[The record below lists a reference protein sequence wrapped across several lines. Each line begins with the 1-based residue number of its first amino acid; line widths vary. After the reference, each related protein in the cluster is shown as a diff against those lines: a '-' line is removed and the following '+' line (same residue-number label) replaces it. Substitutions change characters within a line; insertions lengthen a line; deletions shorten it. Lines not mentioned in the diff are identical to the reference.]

1 MKPAFQPAPTSHR
14 KGAVSRG
21 QEGNVPALEAFG
33 KCRLI
38 TYISLNMKNKKP
50 IKQKNTSGPR
60 RSEQPRA
67 DALPTREQLLEALA
81 QDADIKGKRDLA
93 KVFGIRGD
101 MRRPFKAM
109 LAELEGDGI
118 ITRTRKALRRTAALP
133 HVTVLDIPS
142 DADPD
147 NLHAFPAQWNEEEGE
162 KPRVAVVPG
171 RDARVVPAPGDRILA
186 RIDAGDGEIPV
197 YTAKPMK
204 VLDKPRRA
212 HIGIV
217 RMDNEGARLIPID
230 RKQKEMRIP
239 LGDLGTSKDG
249 DLVEVEVK
257 LSGRLMIPRAKV
269 TNVIG
274 NPASEGAVSMIAIH
288 NLEIPY
294 VFPTSVIR
302 EAKEA
307 KEATLKGR
315 EDWRDLP
322 LITIDPPD
330 AKDHDDA
337 VHAAPDDDPN
347 NDGGFVVTVAIADV
361 AAYVTPGSALDR
373 EAYLRGNSVYFPDRV
388 VPMLPERISNELC
401 SLKEG
406 VPRAALAVRMVL
418 NADGRKIRH
427 SFHRIL
433 MRSAAKLS
441 YQQAQ
446 EAIDGN
452 ADDKTGP
459 LLEPILRPLW
469 DAYGAMAGARDKRGP
484 LDLDLPERKII
495 LDAKGMVADIRI
507 PERLEAHRLIEEMMI
522 AANVA
527 AAETLEHKRTELL
540 YRVHDEPSSE
550 KLQSLRDFLGSLDIA
565 VKKSDNVR
573 ASDFNG
579 ILAQARK
586 AGNVEQVSEMVLRSQ
601 AQAEYA
607 PENYGH
613 FGLNLD
619 RYAHFTSPIRRYADL
634 IVHRGLIRALGLGD
648 DGLTDQESAKLA
660 GIGQHI
666 SATERRAMLA
676 ERETSDRL
684 LAQFLAQKI
693 GAKFEGRIS
702 GVTRSGL
709 FIRLLETGA
718 DGFIP
723 ASTLG
728 QDYYRYV
735 EERQAMIG
743 ERTGETFTLGDRVT
757 VRLLEAAPV
766 AGALRFELL
775 SEGVRGNPPSGR
787 RLRKGPSKSYGPKGR
802 KKR

>member
-1 MKPAFQPAPTSHR
+1 MAKPPNSKP
-14 KGAVSRG
+14 
-21 QEGNVPALEAFG
+21 
-33 KCRLI
+33 
-38 TYISLNMKNKKP
+38 KNL
-50 IKQKNTSGPR
+50 SGPKR
-60 RSEQPRA
+60 ALKPRA
-67 DALPTREQLLEALA
+67 SELPTREQLLAALA
-81 QDADIKGKRDLA
+81 EQADIKGKRDLA

-109 LAELEGDGI
+109 LAELEGDGV

-133 HVTVLDIPS
+133 HVTVLDIPA

-147 NLHAFPAQWNEEEGE
+147 DLHAYPAQWNEEEGD
-162 KPRVAVVPG
+162 KPRVAVLQG

-186 RIDAGDGEIPV
+186 RIDAGEADIPV
-197 YTAKPMK
+197 YTAKAMK
-204 VLDKPRRA
+204 ILDKPRRGQ
-212 HIGIV
+212 IGIV
-217 RMDNEGARLIPID
+217 RMDDDGARLIPVD
-230 RKQKEMRIP
+230 RKNKEMRIP
-239 LGDLGTSKDG
+239 LGDLLDARDG

-269 TNVIG
+269 TVVIG
-274 NPASEGAVSMIAIH
+274 NPMSEGALSLIAIH

-294 VFPTSVIR
+294 RFPASVIR
-302 EAKEA
+302 EAEEA
-307 KEATLKGR
+307 QETNLKGR
-315 EDWRDLP
+315 EDWRDVP
-322 LITIDPPD
+322 LITIDPFD

-337 VHAAPDDDPN
+337 VYAEPDADPTN
-347 NDGGFVVTVAIADV
+347 PKGHIVTVAIADV
-361 AAYVTPGSALDR
+361 AAYVRPGTALDR

-406 VPRAALAVRMVL
+406 EPRAALAVRMIIG
-418 NADGRKIRH
+418 ADGKKRSH
-427 SFHRIL
+427 TFHRIL

-446 EAIDGN
+446 AAIDGN

-459 LLEPILRPLW
+459 ILEPILRPLYAAY
-469 DAYGAMAGARDKRGP
+469 DAMTKARDQRGP
-484 LDLDLPERKII
+484 LDLDLPERKIV
-495 LDAKGMVADIRI
+495 LDDKGMVKDIRI
-507 PERLEAHRLIEEMMI
+507 PERLDAHRLIEEMMI

-527 AAETLEHKRTELL
+527 AAETLEQKKTPLL

-550 KLQSLRDFLGSLDIA
+550 KLQALRDFLGSLDLSI
-565 VKKSDNVR
+565 KKSDSVR

-579 ILAQARK
+579 ILGQARK

-601 AQAEYA
+601 AQAIYDN
-607 PENYGH
+607 ENVGH

-634 IVHRGLIRALGLGD
+634 IVHRALIKALGLGD
-648 DGLTDQESAKLA
+648 DGLTENEALKLP
-660 GIGQHI
+660 GIAQHI
-666 SATERRAMLA
+666 SATERRAMNA
-676 ERETSDRL
+676 ERETADRL
-684 LAQFLAQKI
+684 LAQFLAAKI

-709 FIRLLETGA
+709 FVRLLETGA

-743 ERTGETFTLGDRVT
+743 DKTGEKFALGDRVT

-775 SEGVRGNPPSGR
+775 SEGARVNPSSVRREKKRPSR
-787 RLRKGPSKSYGPKGR
+787 SYGPKGR

>member
-1 MKPAFQPAPTSHR
+1 MANSTKTKPA
-14 KGAVSRG
+14 
-21 QEGNVPALEAFG
+21 
-33 KCRLI
+33 
-38 TYISLNMKNKKP
+38 KP
-50 IKQKNTSGPR
+50 KNTSGPK
-60 RSEQPRA
+60 RA
-67 DALPTREQLLEALA
+67 RLSAADRLPTKDQVLEALA
-81 QDADIKGKRDLA
+81 QEDNIKGKRDLA

-101 MRRPFKAM
+101 LRKPFKAL
-109 LAELEGDGI
+109 LAELEGDGV

-133 HVTVLDIPS
+133 PVTVLDIPG

-147 NLHAFPAQWNEEEGE
+147 DLHAFPAQWNIEEGDA
-162 KPRVAVVPG
+162 PRVRVIVNSKS
-171 RDARVVPAPGDRILA
+171 RVVPAPGDRILA
-186 RIDAGDGEIPV
+186 RIDAGDDAVPV

-217 RMDNEGARLIPID
+217 RRDEEGARLIPVD

-239 LGDLGTSKDG
+239 LGDLGEARDG

-257 LSGRLMIPRAKV
+257 LSGRLMIPRARV
-269 TNVIG
+269 TNVVG
-274 NPASEGAVSMIAIH
+274 NPHSEGAVSLIAIH
-288 NLEIPY
+288 SLEIPHK
-294 VFPTSVIR
+294 FPPSVLR
-302 EAKEA
+302 EAEDA

-315 EDWRDLP
+315 EDWRELP

-337 VHAAPDDDPN
+337 VHAMLDDDSAN
-347 NDGGFVVTVAIADV
+347 EGGYVVTVAIADV
-361 AAYVTPGSALDR
+361 AAYVLPGSALDR

-406 VPRAALAVRMVL
+406 VPRAALAVRMVFG
-418 NADGRKIRH
+418 ADGRKKSH

-446 EAIDGN
+446 TAIDGN
-452 ADDKTGP
+452 PDDQTGP
-459 LLEPILRPLW
+459 LLEPILKPLW
-469 DAYGAMAGARDKRGP
+469 AAYAAMAKARDQRGP
-484 LDLDLPERKII
+484 LDLDLPERKIV
-495 LDAKGMVADIRI
+495 LDDNGMVVDIRI

-550 KLQSLRDFLGSLDIA
+550 KLQALRDFLGSLDIS
-565 VKKSDNVR
+565 VKKTDAVR
-573 ASDFNG
+573 AADFNG
-579 ILAQARK
+579 ILGQARK
-586 AGNVEQVSEMVLRSQ
+586 AGNIEQVSEMVLRSQ
-601 AQAEYA
+601 AQAEYSA
-607 PENYGH
+607 ENYGH

-634 IVHRGLIRALGLGD
+634 IVHRALIRALNLGD
-648 DGLTDQESAKLA
+648 DGLSDQEASKLP
-660 GIGQHI
+660 GIAQHI

-684 LAQFLAQKI
+684 LSQFLADRI
-693 GAKFEGRIS
+693 GARFEGRIS

-709 FIRLLETGA
+709 FVRLLETGA

-743 ERTGETFTLGDRVT
+743 ERSGETFTLGDRVT
-757 VRLLEAAPV
+757 VRLLEATPV
-766 AGALRFELL
+766 AGGLRFELL
-775 SEGVRGNPPSGR
+775 SEGSRGIPTSGR
-787 RLRKGPSKSYGPKGR
+787 RPHKGPRKSFGPKGR
-802 KKR
+802 RKR

>member
-1 MKPAFQPAPTSHR
+1 MAQ
-14 KGAVSRG
+14 
-21 QEGNVPALEAFG
+21 VPP
-33 KCRLI
+33 
-38 TYISLNMKNKKP
+38 KKP
-50 IKQKNTSGPR
+50 KNTSGPR
-60 RSEQPRA
+60 RARHPA
-67 DALPTREQLLEALA
+67 AGALPTREQLLEALA
-81 QDADIKGKRDLA
+81 QQSDIKGKRDLA

-109 LAELEGDGI
+109 LAELEGEGI

-133 HVTVLDIPS
+133 HVTVLDIPA

-147 NLHAFPAQWNEEEGE
+147 NLHSFPAQWNEEEGE
-162 KPRVAVVPG
+162 RPRVAVIQG
-171 RDARVVPAPGDRILA
+171 RDARVAPAPGDRILA
-186 RIDAGDGEIPV
+186 RIDAGEAEVPV

-204 VLDKPRRA
+204 ILDKPRKGQ
-212 HIGIV
+212 IGIV
-217 RMDNEGARLIPID
+217 RMDDDGARLIPVD

-239 LGDLGTSKDG
+239 LGDLLTASDG

-269 TNVIG
+269 VAVIG
-274 NPASEGAVSMIAIH
+274 NPMSEGAISLIAIH

-294 VFPTSVIR
+294 RFPASVTR
-302 EAKEA
+302 EAEEA

-315 EDWRDLP
+315 EDWRELP
-322 LITIDPPD
+322 LVTIDPPD

-337 VHAAPDDDPN
+337 VYAEPDTDAANP
-347 NDGGFVVTVAIADV
+347 GGFIVYVAIADV
-361 AAYVTPGSALDR
+361 AAYVRPGTALDR

-406 VPRAALAVRMVL
+406 EPRASLAVRMVMG
-418 NADGRKIRH
+418 ADGRKRSH
-427 SFHRIL
+427 SFHRVL

-446 EAIDGN
+446 AAIDGN
-452 ADDKTGP
+452 PDDKTGP
-459 LLEPILRPLW
+459 ILEPILRPLW
-469 DAYGAMAGARDKRGP
+469 AAYAAMAKARDQRGP
-484 LDLDLPERKII
+484 LDLDLPERKIV
-495 LDAKGMVADIRI
+495 LDDKGLVKDIRI
-507 PERLEAHRLIEEMMI
+507 PERLDAHRLIEEMMI

-527 AAETLEHKRTELL
+527 AAETLESKRSPLL

-550 KLQSLRDFLGSLDIA
+550 KLQALRDFLGSLDIA
-565 VKKSDNVR
+565 VKKSDSVR

-579 ILAQARK
+579 VLAQSRK
-586 AGNVEQVSEMVLRSQ
+586 AGNIEQVSEMVLRSQ
-601 AQAEYA
+601 AQALYA

-634 IVHRGLIRALGLGD
+634 IVHRALIKALDLGS
-648 DGLTDQESAKLA
+648 DGLSEQEGLKLT

-676 ERETSDRL
+676 ERETADRL
-684 LAQFLAQKI
+684 LAQFLSAQI
-693 GAKFEGRIS
+693 GARFEGRIS

-709 FIRLLETGA
+709 FVRLLDTGA

-735 EERQAMIG
+735 EEMQSMVG
-743 ERTGETFTLGDRVT
+743 ERTGEKFSLGDRVT
-757 VRLLEAAPV
+757 VRLLEVAPI
-766 AGALRFELL
+766 AGAMRFELL
-775 SEGVRGNPPSGR
+775 SEGTRVNPSSVRRGQKRPSR
-787 RLRKGPSKSYGPKGR
+787 SYGPKNR

>member
-1 MKPAFQPAPTSHR
+1 MAKSPKP
-14 KGAVSRG
+14 
-21 QEGNVPALEAFG
+21 
-33 KCRLI
+33 
-38 TYISLNMKNKKP
+38 
-50 IKQKNTSGPR
+50 KNTSGPKR
-60 RSEQPRA
+60 PRLPVA
-67 DALPTREQLLEALA
+67 DRLPTREQLLEALA
-81 QDADIKGKRDLA
+81 QEDNIKGKRDLA

-109 LAELEGDGI
+109 LAELEGEGV

-133 HVTVLDIPS
+133 HVTVLDIPG

-147 NLHAFPAQWNEEEGE
+147 DLHAFPAQWNPEEGE
-162 KPRVAVVPG
+162 MPRVRVLVGPH
-171 RDARVVPAPGDRILA
+171 ARVVPAPGDRILA
-186 RIDAGDGEIPV
+186 RIDAGEDAVPD

-217 RMDNEGARLIPID
+217 RKDEDGARLIPVD
-230 RKQKEMRIP
+230 RKQKEMRIAM
-239 LGDLGTSKDG
+239 GDLGEANDG

-257 LSGRLMIPRAKV
+257 FSGRLMIPRARV
-269 TNVIG
+269 TAVIG
-274 NPASEGAVSMIAIH
+274 NPHSEGAISLIAIH
-288 NLEIPY
+288 NLEIPH
-294 VFPTSVIR
+294 VFPQSVIR
-302 EAKEA
+302 EAEEA

-315 EDWRDLP
+315 EDWRDMP
-322 LITIDPPD
+322 LITIDPAD

-337 VHAAPDDDPN
+337 VHAAPDDDEKN
-347 NDGGFVVTVAIADV
+347 QGGYVVTVAIADV
-361 AAYVTPGSALDR
+361 AAYVKSGTALDR

-418 NADGRKIRH
+418 GADGRKKSH

-446 EAIDGN
+446 AAIDGN
-452 ADDKTGP
+452 PDDQTGP
-459 LLEPILRPLW
+459 LLDPILRPLW
-469 DAYGAMAGARDKRGP
+469 DAYTAMASARDQRGP
-484 LDLDLPERKII
+484 LDLDLPERKIL
-495 LDAKGMVADIRI
+495 LDEKGLVRDIHV

-527 AAETLEHKRTELL
+527 AAETLEQKRSELL

-550 KLQSLRDFLGSLDIA
+550 KLQALREFLGSLDIA
-565 VKKSDNVR
+565 VKKSDSVR

-579 ILAQARK
+579 ILHQARK
-586 AGNVEQVSEMVLRSQ
+586 AGNIEQVSEMVLRSQ
-601 AQAEYA
+601 AQAEYSA
-607 PENYGH
+607 ENYGH

-634 IVHRGLIRALGLGD
+634 IVHRALVSALNLGD
-648 DGLTDQESAKLA
+648 DGLTEQEISKLT

-684 LAQFLAQKI
+684 LAQFLAERI
-693 GAKFEGRIS
+693 GARFMGRVS
-702 GVTRSGL
+702 GITRSGL

-728 QDYYRYV
+728 QDYYRFV
-735 EERQAMIG
+735 QERQAMIG
-743 ERTGETFTLGDRVT
+743 ERTGETFTLGDRVE

-775 SEGVRGNPPSGR
+775 SEGKRGNPPSGN
-787 RLRKGPSKSYGPKGR
+787 RLRKGAPRSFGPKGR
-802 KKR
+802 RKR

>member
-1 MKPAFQPAPTSHR
+1 MPIPT
-14 KGAVSRG
+14 
-21 QEGNVPALEAFG
+21 
-33 KCRLI
+33 
-38 TYISLNMKNKKP
+38 KKP
-50 IKQKNTSGPR
+50 KNTSGPKR
-60 RSEQPRA
+60 ARQPA
-67 DALPTREQLLEALA
+67 AGALPTREQLLEALA
-81 QDADIKGKRDLA
+81 QQSDIKGKRDLA

-109 LAELEGDGI
+109 LAELEGEGV

-162 KPRVAVVPG
+162 RPRVAVLQG
-171 RDARVVPAPGDRILA
+171 RDARVAPAPGDRILA
-186 RIDAGDGEIPV
+186 RIDAGGADIPV
-197 YTAKPMK
+197 YTAKTMK
-204 VLDKPRRA
+204 ILDKPRRA

-217 RMDNEGARLIPID
+217 RMDEDGARLIPVD

-239 LGDLGTSKDG
+239 LGDLGEAGDG

-269 TNVIG
+269 TAVIG
-274 NPASEGAVSMIAIH
+274 NPLSEGAVSLIAIH

-294 VFPTSVIR
+294 RFPASVVR
-302 EAKEA
+302 EAEEA

-315 EDWRDLP
+315 EDWRELP
-322 LITIDPPD
+322 LVTIDPPD

-337 VHAAPDDDPN
+337 VYAEPDTDAANP
-347 NDGGFVVTVAIADV
+347 GGFIVYVAIADV
-361 AAYVTPGSALDR
+361 AAYVRPGTALDR

-406 VPRAALAVRMVL
+406 EPRASLAVRMVMS
-418 NADGRKIRH
+418 ADGRKRSH
-427 SFHRIL
+427 SFHRVL

-446 EAIDGN
+446 AAIDGN
-452 ADDKTGP
+452 PDDKTGP
-459 LLEPILRPLW
+459 ILEPILRPLW
-469 DAYGAMAGARDKRGP
+469 AAYAAMAKARDQRGP
-484 LDLDLPERKII
+484 LDLDLPERKIV
-495 LDAKGMVADIRI
+495 LDDKGLVKDIRI
-507 PERLEAHRLIEEMMI
+507 PERLDAHRLIEEMMI

-527 AAETLEHKRTELL
+527 AAETLEAKRSPLL

-550 KLQSLRDFLGSLDIA
+550 KLQALRDFLGSLDIA
-565 VKKSDNVR
+565 VKKSDSVR

-579 ILAQARK
+579 VLAQSRK

-634 IVHRGLIRALGLGD
+634 IVHRALIKALDLGQ
-648 DGLTDQESAKLA
+648 DGLSDQEALKLT

-676 ERETSDRL
+676 ERETADRL
-684 LAQFLAQKI
+684 LAQFLSAQI
-693 GAKFEGRIS
+693 GARFEGRIS

-709 FIRLLETGA
+709 FVRLLDTGA

-735 EERQAMIG
+735 EEIQSMVG
-743 ERTGETFTLGDRVT
+743 ERTGEKFGLGDRVT
-757 VRLLEAAPV
+757 VRLLEVAPI
-766 AGALRFELL
+766 AGAMRFELL
-775 SEGVRGNPPSGR
+775 SEGPRVNPSSFRRGQKRPSR
-787 RLRKGPSKSYGPKGR
+787 SYGPKGR